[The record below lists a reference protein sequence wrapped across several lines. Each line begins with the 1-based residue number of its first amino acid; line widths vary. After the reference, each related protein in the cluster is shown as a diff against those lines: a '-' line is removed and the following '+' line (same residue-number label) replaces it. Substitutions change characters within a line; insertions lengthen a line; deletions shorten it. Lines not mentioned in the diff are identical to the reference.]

1 MREKLEHVNHVE
13 FANFTRLA
21 AQQNSC
27 VWVCILTVSLVE
39 LMRSDHCSHMSTVLF
54 ESLIMGQLRVQSML
68 AIKRMDL
75 IADFLSHE

>member
-1 MREKLEHVNHVE
+1 MCLGLHPGV
-13 FANFTRLA
+13 
-21 AQQNSC
+21 
-27 VWVCILTVSLVE
+27 LVE
-39 LMRSDHCSHMSTVLF
+39 LMRSDHCSHMSTVLLF